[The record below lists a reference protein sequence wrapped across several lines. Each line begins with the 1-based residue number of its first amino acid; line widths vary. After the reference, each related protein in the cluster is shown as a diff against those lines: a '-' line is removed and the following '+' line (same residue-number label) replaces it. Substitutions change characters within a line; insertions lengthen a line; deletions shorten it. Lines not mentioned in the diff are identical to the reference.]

1 MENSEFDKFIKS
13 NTHQELDVP
22 EGLDWENM
30 NIPLPPP
37 EKKNRKII
45 FMLWFGLLFFAAG
58 SMIYF
63 YAKNANQNEAIALD
77 KSEKTSSILETETIE
92 KIVAQDF
99 SNKLTPAISGD
110 SVQITNTA
118 QIPFSQK
125 KDNQKGLNQLTNSTT
140 NTLIIKDSVKVKTFV
155 SNILNQANLTEVP
168 LAAISKNEI
177 NQLNI
182 ASIQSIN
189 ALLQFSFEKK
199 RELNIPTYFVA
210 SEKTPNPKKKKKKNG
225 LSVTFSFGLNTFN
238 QNYQAGP
245 QAELLKSAEESA
257 IGNSYNLGLEYHIKK
272 GFFTSVGVSYQRLH
286 RTFTFSEELET
297 EINYPAFQKT
307 YRTKRVFYNNY
318 FDFIELNI
326 GGEKSFSFGKN
337 WGSQL
342 ALNINP
348 SFKIKST
355 GRTLDDNESIIDIED
370 FATKPKVFVSAGAEV
385 RLFYKINSNRVFT
398 SFGYKQAL
406 SKIKLLN
413 NSSLSFQPQVLSVT
427 LGVSRDF

>member
-22 EGLDWENM
+22 VGLDWENM

-37 EKKNRKII
+37 EKKNRKFI

-58 SMIYF
+58 STIYF

-92 KIVAQDF
+92 KIVVQDF

-110 SVQITNTA
+110 NVQITNTA
-118 QIPFSQK
+118 KIPFSQK
-125 KDNQKGLNQLTNSTT
+125 KDNQKGLNQLTNSTI
-140 NTLIIKDSVKVKTFV
+140 NTLIIKDSVKVEIPF
-155 SNILNQANLTEVP
+155 SNILNQAKLTEVP
-168 LAAISKNEI
+168 VSAISKNEI
-177 NQLNI
+177 DQLNI

-189 ALLQFSFEKK
+189 ALLQLSFEKK
-199 RELNIPTYFVA
+199 RKLNIPTYFVA
-210 SEKTPNPKKKKKKNG
+210 SEKTADPTTKKKKNG
-225 LSVTFSFGLNTFN
+225 LSVTFSVGLNKFN
-238 QNYQAGP
+238 PNYQDGS
-245 QAELLKSAEESA
+245 QAALLESAEESA
-257 IGNSYNLGLEYHIKK
+257 IGSAYHLGLEYQLKK

-286 RTFTFSEELET
+286 STFTFSEELET
-297 EINYPAFQKT
+297 EIDYSALQKI

-326 GGEKSFSFGKN
+326 GGGRSFSFGKN

-348 SFKIKST
+348 SFNIKST
-355 GRTLDDNESIIDIED
+355 GRTLGDDESIIDIEI
-370 FATKPKVFVSAGAEV
+370 FATKSKVFVSAGAEV
-385 RLFYKINSNRVFT
+385 RLFYKIKNNRVFT

-427 LGVSRDF
+427 LGMNRDF